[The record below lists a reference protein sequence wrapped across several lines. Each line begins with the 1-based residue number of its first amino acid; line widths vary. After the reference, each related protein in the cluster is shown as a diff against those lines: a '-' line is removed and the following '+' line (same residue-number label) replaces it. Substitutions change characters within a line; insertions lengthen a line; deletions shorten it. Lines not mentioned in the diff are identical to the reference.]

1 MAGNALTGLPHYTV
15 RESRRARCVRLRF
28 SVRGELEIVVPS
40 GFDLARIPAL
50 LYDKRS
56 WIERT
61 AERLRRDGRMIP
73 HADEP
78 SPPSTLT
85 LRAISETWDVAY
97 RPGDARGQSGV
108 LLHEH
113 PDRRLTLHT
122 DPGDT
127 ARCQAALRRWL
138 LHKGK
143 RHLLPWL
150 MTVSEELDLPF
161 HSARVRG
168 PSTRWGS
175 CSWRKTISLSYK
187 LLFLPGHLVR
197 HVLIHEL
204 CHTVHLDHSPRFWAL
219 VARAEPDFAHRRSEL
234 RGAWRHVPSWLDT

>member
-1 MAGNALTGLPHYTV
+1 MPVIGLPHYTV
-15 RESRRARCVRLRF
+15 RESRRARYVRLRF
-28 SVRGELEIVVPS
+28 SARGGLEVVVPA

-50 LYDKRS
+50 LSDKRS
-56 WIERT
+56 WIEST
-61 AERLRRDGRMIP
+61 AERLQWDGRMVP
-73 HADEP
+73 HAGQL
-78 SPPSTLT
+78 SLPSTLT

-97 RPGDARGQSGV
+97 RPGDARV
-108 LLHEH
+108 LLREH
-113 PDRRLTLHT
+113 PDRRLTLHA

-150 MTVSEELDLPF
+150 AAVSEELDLPF
-161 HSARVRG
+161 HSASVRG

-175 CSWRKTISLSYK
+175 CSARKTISLSYK
-187 LLFLPGHLVR
+187 LLFLPQHLVR
-197 HVLIHEL
+197 HVLVHEL

-219 VARAEPDFAHRRSEL
+219 VARAEPELLHRRSEL
-234 RGAWRHVPSWLDT
+234 ADAWRHVPSWLDMT

>member
-1 MAGNALTGLPHYTV
+1 MAGNALTGLPHHTV
-15 RESRRARCVRLRF
+15 RESRRARYVRLRF
-28 SVRGELEIVVPS
+28 SVRGELEVVVPA
-40 GFDLARIPAL
+40 GFDLARLSAL
-50 LYDKRS
+50 LHEKRS

-61 AERLRRDGRMIP
+61 AERLRRDGRVVP
-73 HADEP
+73 HTGQP
-78 SPPSTLT
+78 SPPMTLT
-85 LRAISETWDVAY
+85 LRAISETWDVTY
-97 RPGDARGQSGV
+97 RPRDARA

-122 DPGDT
+122 DPADT
-127 ARCQAALRRWL
+127 ARYQTALRRWL

-161 HSARVRG
+161 QSARVRG
-168 PSTRWGS
+168 SSTRWGS
-175 CSWRKTISLSYK
+175 CSGRKTISLSYK
-187 LLFLPGHLVR
+187 LLFLPQHLVR

-219 VARAEPDFAHRRSEL
+219 VARAEPDFLHRRSEL
-234 RGAWRHVPSWLDT
+234 RGAWRHVPSWLDM